1 MKQIK
6 VLLLEDN
13 IADADLIIR
22 HLTRSGMI
30 FISEIVETKK
40 MFEKSL
46 ESFHPDIILSD
57 YSLPAFDAVAA
68 FNIIKSKNLPIP
80 FIIVSGTIGEENAVM
95 LIKNGVTDFASK
107 ENLVGLPQKVI
118 RALKE
123 AEESLEKIE
132 ILEKLQIQTAAL
144 LVANKELVF
153 QNAEKDKR
161 TVELLNANEEL
172 LAFNF
177 ISSHDLQEPLRKIET
192 FASIIIKDEMQN
204 MTDVGKRSMERIQAS
219 ATRMRRLITD
229 LLSFSRISNVDRQY
243 EMTDL
248 NIILEDV
255 KAELKDIII
264 EKQAIIEAS
273 TLLPI
278 NIVAFQFRQLLYNLI
293 SNSLKFSMPHITP
306 QIKIQTNILEQGH
319 AKLLTF
325 QAVQKY
331 DYWNLTFEDNGIGFD
346 AEFNELIFVMFK
358 RLHHV
363 QEYSGTGIGLAIVKK
378 IVDNHNGIIVANGRQ
393 GKGASFEIYIPIQ
406 ANLPTFVENILS
418 MEPLKSFS

>member
-46 ESFHPDIILSD
+46 EHFHPDIILSD

-123 AEESLEKIE
+123 AEESLEKVE
-132 ILEKLQIQTAAL
+132 ILEKLQIQTVAL

-192 FASIIIKDEMQN
+192 FASIIIKDEMEN
-204 MTDVGKRSMERIQAS
+204 MSDVGKRSMERIQAS
-219 ATRMRRLITD
+219 ATRMRHLITD

-278 NIVAFQFRQLLYNLI
+278 NIVAFQFRQLLYNLL
-293 SNSLKFSMPHITP
+293 SNSLKFSIPHIVP
-306 QIKIQTNILEQGH
+306 KIKIQTNILEQGH
-319 AKLLTF
+319 AKLLTLG
-325 QAVQKY
+325 AVQKY

-346 AEFNELIFVMFK
+346 AEFNEMIFVVFK
-358 RLHHV
+358 RLHHI
-363 QEYSGTGIGLAIVKK
+363 QEYTGTGIGLAIVKK
-378 IVDNHNGIIVANGRQ
+378 IVDNHNGIIVANGQQ

-406 ANLPTFVENILS
+406 ADLPTFVENILS